1 MTCSEENLVGLL
13 LPNTARAWAL
23 LAVIVAVVAAVSFA
37 VDDAAGITA
46 LALAAGI
53 TVLNLGRVAR
63 WVESTRQNG
72 VAVARRQEKEA
83 AFLRAQLETLS
94 SELDAARRDLAGL
107 GDQMS
112 SLRLTVSQAASAIAE
127 QRHETG

>member
-1 MTCSEENLVGLL
+1 MGLL

-72 VAVARRQEKEA
+72 VAVGDKLA
-83 AFLRAQLETLS
+83 LTLK
-94 SELDAARRDLAGL
+94 
-107 GDQMS
+107 
-112 SLRLTVSQAASAIAE
+112 
-127 QRHETG
+127 

>member
-1 MTCSEENLVGLL
+1 MGLL
-13 LPNTARAWAL
+13 LPTTARAWAV
-23 LAVIVAVVAAVSFA
+23 LAVIVAIVAAVSFA
-37 VDDAAGITA
+37 IDDAAGITA
-46 LALAAGI
+46 LAVAAGI

-63 WVESTRQNG
+63 WVDSTRQNS
-72 VAVARRQEKEA
+72 AALARRQEKEA

-94 SELDAARRDLAGL
+94 GELDAARRDLAGL

>member
-1 MTCSEENLVGLL
+1 MGLL
-13 LPNTARAWAL
+13 LPTTARAWAV
-23 LAVIVAVVAAVSFA
+23 LAVIVAIVAAVSFA
-37 VDDAAGITA
+37 IDDAAGITA
-46 LALAAGI
+46 LAVAAGI

-63 WVESTRQNG
+63 WVDSTRQNG
-72 VAVARRQEKEA
+72 AALARRQEKEA

-94 SELDAARRDLAGL
+94 GELDAARRDLAGL